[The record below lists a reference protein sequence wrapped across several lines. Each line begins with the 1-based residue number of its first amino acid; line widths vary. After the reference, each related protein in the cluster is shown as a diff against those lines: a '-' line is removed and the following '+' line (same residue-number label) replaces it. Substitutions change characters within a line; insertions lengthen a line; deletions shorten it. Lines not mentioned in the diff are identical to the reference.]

1 MKNIVD
7 RIGLPATL
15 EQTAEECT
23 ELSEALADEIVRIL
37 TLLDANKACAR
48 LAHAC
53 LKEARR
59 LRGENP
65 TPKTT
70 PECWLA
76 ISEELTDLQLCM
88 ELLEGAGYGQDPVAA
103 ADQRAAKL
111 LRWRERLD
119 KAAGEAPQ

>member
-1 MKNIVD
+1 MKTIIE
-7 RIGLPATL
+7 RIGKPALL
-15 EQTAEECT
+15 EQTAEECA
-23 ELSEALADEIVRIL
+23 E
-37 TLLDANKACAR
+37 

-76 ISEELTDLQLCM
+76 MSEELADLQLCM

-111 LRWRERLD
+111 LRWRDRLD
-119 KAAGEAPQ
+119 KAAEEDPR

>member
-1 MKNIVD
+1 MKTIVD
-7 RIGLPATL
+7 RIGLPALL

-23 ELSEALADEIVRIL
+23 ELSEVLVDEIVRIL

-65 TPKTT
+65 TPCTAE
-70 PECWLA
+70 ECKNA
-76 ISEELTDLQLCM
+76 IMEEMADVALC
-88 ELLEGAGYGQDPVAA
+88 LDILDDSDYTLDPIIAK
-103 ADQRAAKL
+103 AKL
-111 LRWRERLD
+111 DRWHKRLD
-119 KAAGEAPQ
+119 EAGK

>member
-1 MKNIVD
+1 M
-7 RIGLPATL
+7 PA
-15 EQTAEECT
+15 
-23 ELSEALADEIVRIL
+23 S
-37 TLLDANKACAR
+37 K
-48 LAHAC
+48 
-53 LKEARR
+53 RR
-59 LRGENP
+59 GGCGGENP

-88 ELLEGAGYGQDPVAA
+88 EMLEGAGYGADPVAA

-119 KAAGEAPQ
+119 NNKPGRNREGGKRNDPQTV

>member
-1 MKNIVD
+1 MKTIVD
-7 RIGLPATL
+7 RIGKPALL

-23 ELSEALADEIVRIL
+23 E
-37 TLLDANKACAR
+37 

-65 TPKTT
+65 TPKST

-76 ISEELTDLQLCM
+76 ISEELADLQLCM

-111 LRWRERLD
+111 LRWRDRLD
-119 KAAGEAPQ
+119 KAAEEDPR

>member
-7 RIGLPATL
+7 RIGLPALL
-15 EQTAEECT
+15 EQTAEECA
-23 ELSEALADEIVRIL
+23 E
-37 TLLDANKACAR
+37 

-65 TPKTT
+65 TPKTM

-76 ISEELTDLQLCM
+76 ISEELVDLQLCM
-88 ELLEGAGYGQDPVAA
+88 ELLEGAGYGADPVAA

-119 KAAGEAPQ
+119 KAAEEALQ

>member
-1 MKNIVD
+1 MKTIVD
-7 RIGLPATL
+7 RIGKPALL

-76 ISEELTDLQLCM
+76 ISEELTDLQLCIEM
-88 ELLEGAGYGQDPVAA
+88 LEAAGYHGDPAI
-103 ADQRAAKL
+103 ADVKRQRMVQ
-111 LRWRERLD
+111 RLD
-119 KAAGEAPQ
+119 EAGK

>member
-1 MKNIVD
+1 MKTIIE
-7 RIGLPATL
+7 RIGKPALL
-15 EQTAEECT
+15 EQTAEECA
-23 ELSEALADEIVRIL
+23 E
-37 TLLDANKACAR
+37 

-76 ISEELTDLQLCM
+76 ISEELADLQLCM

-119 KAAGEAPQ
+119 KAAEEDPR

>member
-1 MKNIVD
+1 MKTIID
-7 RIGLPATL
+7 RIGKPAML
-15 EQTAEECT
+15 EQTAEECA
-23 ELSEALADEIVRIL
+23 E
-37 TLLDANKACAR
+37 

-76 ISEELTDLQLCM
+76 ISEKLTDLQICIEM
-88 ELLEGAGYGQDPVAA
+88 LEAAGYHGDPAI
-103 ADQRAAKL
+103 ADVKRQRIVQ
-111 LRWRERLD
+111 RLD
-119 KAAGEAPQ
+119 EAGK

>member
-1 MKNIVD
+1 MKTIID
-7 RIGLPATL
+7 RIGKPALL
-15 EQTAEECT
+15 EQTAEERA
-23 ELSEALADEIVRIL
+23 E
-37 TLLDANKACAR
+37 

-65 TPKTT
+65 TPKST

-111 LRWRERLD
+111 LRWRDRLD
-119 KAAGEAPQ
+119 KATVEAD

>member
-15 EQTAEECT
+15 EQTAEECA
-23 ELSEALADEIVRIL
+23 E
-37 TLLDANKACAR
+37 

-59 LRGENP
+59 MQGENP

-70 PECWLA
+70 HECWLSA
-76 ISEELTDLQLCM
+76 RS
-88 ELLEGAGYGQDPVAA
+88 
-103 ADQRAAKL
+103 
-111 LRWRERLD
+111 
-119 KAAGEAPQ
+119 